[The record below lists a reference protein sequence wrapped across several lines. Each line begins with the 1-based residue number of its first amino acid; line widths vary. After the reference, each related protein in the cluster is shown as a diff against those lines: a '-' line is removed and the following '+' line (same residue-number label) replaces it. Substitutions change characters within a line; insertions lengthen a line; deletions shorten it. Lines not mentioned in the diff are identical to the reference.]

1 MTHLALLALTW
12 LFYFLVHT
20 LLASLG
26 AKRWVAARRPG
37 WMPAYRLLFN
47 LQAAILLLPPL
58 WLTYSYEGA
67 MLWAWRGAW
76 FWVANGLAALAA
88 AGFLWSLRWYDGQE
102 FLGLR
107 QWRARETS
115 VEDQERLHLSPLH
128 RWVRHPWYFLGLIIL
143 WTRDMNA
150 AWLLTAAFASAYLWI
165 GSRFEERKLLVY
177 HGEAYRRYR
186 ERVPG
191 LIPLP
196 WRHLDAGE
204 AAQLARAAARRNDA
218 GQENTD

>member
-1 MTHLALLALTW
+1 
-12 LFYFLVHT
+12 
-20 LLASLG
+20 
-26 AKRWVAARRPG
+26 
-37 WMPAYRLLFN
+37 
-47 LQAAILLLPPL
+47 
-58 WLTYSYEGA
+58 

-76 FWVANGLAALAA
+76 FWVANGIAALAA

-128 RWVRHPWYFLGLIIL
+128 RWVRHPWYFLGLLII
-143 WTRDMNA
+143 WTRDINA
-150 AWLLTAAFASAYLWI
+150 AWLLTAVFASAYLWF

-196 WRHLDAGE
+196 WRHLDTGE
-204 AAQLARAAARRNDA
+204 AAQLARAAARRDGD
-218 GQENTD
+218 GQGNTD

>member
-1 MTHLALLALTW
+1 MTHLALLALAW

-26 AKRWVAARRPG
+26 AKRWVAARHPV

-47 LQAAILLLPPL
+47 LQAVFLLLPPL
-58 WLTYSYEGA
+58 WLTYSYEGEL
-67 MLWAWRGAW
+67 LWAWRGTW

-128 RWVRHPWYFLGLIIL
+128 RWVRHPWYFLGLLII

-150 AWLLTAAFASAYLWI
+150 AWLLTAVFASAYLWI

-196 WRHLDAGE
+196 WRHLSAGE
-204 AAQLARAAARRNDA
+204 AAQLARAAARRNGD
-218 GQENTD
+218 GQGNTD

>member
-1 MTHLALLALTW
+1 MTHLALLALAW
-12 LFYFLVHT
+12 LFYFIVHT

-204 AAQLARAAARRNDA
+204 AAQLARAAARRNDT